1 MAAETCGDGACSLHC
16 LWGSLMS
23 TPAGNT
29 FYCEDA
35 RAKLL
40 EAMPDNLDMILASS
54 CGAAVRS
61 LFDQLWSD
69 TVSHVIRLRMN
80 EAPMPGFFFVS
91 SGGGWLFTRQ
101 FDSYAQKIVMCVVS
115 QGENYYL

>member
-35 RAKLL
+35 RGKLL

-69 TVSHVIRLRMN
+69 TVSHVTRLRMS
-80 EAPMPGFFFVS
+80 EAPTPGFFFPQ
-91 SGGGWLFTRQ
+91 GGGGCLPGSLILTHRK
-101 FDSYAQKIVMCVVS
+101 S
-115 QGENYYL
+115 